1 MNDPLPRGLQHR
13 LVLADGS
20 RWLIAAGDEE
30 AAAIVSQ
37 LADAMQLRPIGPSAL
52 LPPAAFGMD
61 RTGAVEPTDYGMARH
76 LLVLVAAQ
84 IAEASPPAGHAPL
97 SIEDD
102 GVCVLPSIAYSDGLY
117 VQLMQLS
124 SILARAAQ
132 SRGGVLLHGA
142 LAEKDGIGVILAAPG
157 GTGKSTASGRLSAP
171 WRSLCDD
178 ATLVVPDALGNYW
191 AHPWPTW
198 SRFLWGGS
206 GGSWDVQH
214 AVPLKGVFFLSR
226 SHADH
231 VESIGP
237 GHALSLLVESA
248 QQASQL
254 MARGLG
260 KEATRALHLEQFD
273 NLCALARAV
282 PAHVLRISLTGA
294 FWQEIEQTI
303 EGSDREQL

>member
-1 MNDPLPRGLQHR
+1 MNDSLPRGLQHK

-20 RWLIAAGDEE
+20 RWFIAAGDEE
-30 AAAIVSQ
+30 AAAIVSR
-37 LADAMQLRPIGPSAL
+37 LADAMRLRLMNPSTT
-52 LPPAAFGMD
+52 LPRIAAGTS
-61 RTGAVEPTDYGMARH
+61 RTGAVEPTDHGMVRR
-76 LLVLVAAQ
+76 LIVLVAAHN
-84 IAEASPPAGHAPL
+84 AEVSTPAGHAPL

-102 GVCVLPSIAYSDGLY
+102 GVCVLPSIAYSEGLY

-132 SRGGVLLHGA
+132 TRGGVLLHGA

-157 GTGKSTASGRLSAP
+157 GTGKSTASGRLAAP

-206 GGSWDVQH
+206 GGTWDVQH

-226 SHADH
+226 ALEDH

-254 MARGLG
+254 MGRGLAT
-260 KEATRALHLEQFD
+260 EETRALHLERFD
-273 NLCALARAV
+273 NLCALARVV
-282 PAHVLRISLTGA
+282 PAHLLHISLTGA
-294 FWQEIEQTI
+294 FWEEIEQTLEANHR
-303 EGSDREQL
+303 EGA